1 MKSKKRVIFTER
13 PLPCTVD
20 EPAGHQSP
28 VTSHQSPTLRPDHI
42 RRKVTLTSLGV
53 MHLHPSKC
61 SITATTLTYLRNGH
75 NASFRAS
82 STYGSRPT
90 VGRIQCR
97 GYMAPTPNQLL
108 LSQSLKGRYFTPIYT
123 PPRALPQ

>member
-1 MKSKKRVIFTER
+1 MKSKKRVILTER
-13 PLPCTVD
+13 PF
-20 EPAGHQSP
+20 PALWMGRL
-28 VTSHQSPTLRPDHI
+28 VTSHRSPALRPDHI
-42 RRKVTLTSLGV
+42 RRQVTLTSLGV